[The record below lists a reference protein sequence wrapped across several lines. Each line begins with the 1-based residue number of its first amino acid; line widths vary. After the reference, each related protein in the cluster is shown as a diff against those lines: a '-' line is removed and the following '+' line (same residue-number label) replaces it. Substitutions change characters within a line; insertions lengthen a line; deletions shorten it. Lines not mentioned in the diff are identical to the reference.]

1 MHAVIITGMSGAGKT
16 QALNTLE
23 DQNYYCIDNLPLNM
37 LEELFT
43 NEWVKSKEKVAIGVD
58 VRSGKKLLDSLP
70 AIVQRLKDQFRTDLV
85 YLYAS
90 KGIVFKRYNETR
102 RKHPLSDENTG
113 LGAAIAAEYELLTSV
128 RAIADF
134 QLETS
139 TTDIYQLATLIK
151 QRICVLSKKQ
161 LSLSFQSFGFK
172 YGAPRDSDFIYD
184 VRCLPNPYWVPEL
197 RIKSG
202 QTEAVSAWLD
212 EQELVQDMYE
222 DIRNF
227 IERWMPHFIEN
238 QRAYLTLSIG
248 CTGGHHRSVYL
259 IDKLSEYFSQN
270 ETVSI
275 ITNHREIE
283 AKNKQLTV

>member
-1 MHAVIITGMSGAGKT
+1 MMHLIIITGMSGAGKS

-23 DQNYYCIDNLPLNM
+23 DQDYYCIDNLPLNM
-37 LEELFT
+37 LEALFT
-43 NEWVKSKEKVAIGVD
+43 NEWVISKEKIAIGVD
-58 VRSGKKLLDSLP
+58 VRSGKKQLDSLP
-70 AIVQRLKDQFRTDLV
+70 DMVERLKNQFRTDLV

-90 KGIVFKRYNETR
+90 KGIIFKRYNETR
-102 RKHPLSDENTG
+102 RKHPLSTG
-113 LGAAIAAEYELLTSV
+113 EMGLEAAIKAEYELLTPV

-139 TTDIYQLATLIK
+139 DTDIYQLASSIK
-151 QRICVLSKKQ
+151 QRICVLAEKQ

-202 QTEAVSAWLD
+202 QTEAVSKWLD
-212 EQELVQDMYE
+212 EQPLVQKMYD
-222 DIRNF
+222 DIKDF
-227 IERWMPHFIEN
+227 LESWVPHFIDN

-259 IDKLSEYFSQN
+259 IDKLAEHFKQDHG
-270 ETVSI
+270 VSI
-275 ITNHREIE
+275 IVNHREID
-283 AKNKQLTV
+283 AKSKQ

>member
-1 MHAVIITGMSGAGKT
+1 MHVLIITGMSGAGKT
-16 QALNTLE
+16 LALNTLE
-23 DQNYYCIDNLPLNM
+23 DQDYYCIDNLPLNM
-37 LEELFT
+37 LESLFD
-43 NEWVKSKEKVAIGVD
+43 NQWVKSKDKVAIGVD
-58 VRSGKKLLDSLP
+58 VRSGKGQLGDLP
-70 AIVQRLKDQFRTDLV
+70 AIVQNLKNRFRTDLV

-90 KGIVFKRYNETR
+90 KGIIFKRYNETR
-102 RKHPLSDENTG
+102 RKHPLSSEGMG
-113 LGAAIAAEYELLTSV
+113 LDAAIRAEYELLTPV

-139 TTDIYQLATLIK
+139 NTDIYQLASLIK
-151 QRICVLSKKQ
+151 QRICVLAKKQ

-202 QTEAVSAWLD
+202 QTEAVAAWLD
-212 EQELVQDMYE
+212 SQDAVQEMYN
-222 DIRNF
+222 DIRDF
-227 IERWMPHFIEN
+227 LEKWMPSFMDN

-259 IDKLSEYFSQN
+259 IDKLAEYFSQD
-270 ETVSI
+270 ERVSI
-275 ITNHREIE
+275 IVNHREIPS
-283 AKNKQLTV
+283 KKTQ

>member
-1 MHAVIITGMSGAGKT
+1 MHVLIITGMSGAGKT

-23 DQNYYCIDNLPLNM
+23 DQDYYCIDNLPLNM
-37 LEELFT
+37 LESLFD
-43 NEWVKSKEKVAIGVD
+43 NEWVQSKEKVAIGVD
-58 VRSGKKLLDSLP
+58 VRSGKNQLGSLP
-70 AIVQRLKDQFRTDLV
+70 RIVQHLKSRFNTDLV

-90 KGIVFKRYNETR
+90 KGIIFKRYNETR
-102 RKHPLSDENTG
+102 RKHPLTSEGMG
-113 LGAAIAAEYELLTSV
+113 LEAAIRAEYELLTAV

-139 TTDIYQLATLIK
+139 NTDIYQLASLIK
-151 QRICVLSKKQ
+151 QRICVLAKKQ
-161 LSLSFQSFGFK
+161 LSMSFQSFGFK

-202 QTEAVSAWLD
+202 QTEAVSQWLD
-212 EQELVQDMYE
+212 SQDAVQDMYL

-227 IERWMPHFIEN
+227 IEKWMPSFINN
-238 QRAYLTLSIG
+238 QRAYLTVSIG

-259 IDKLSEYFSQN
+259 IDKLARHFSQD
-270 ETVSI
+270 ERVSI
-275 ITNHREIE
+275 IVNHREI
-283 AKNKQLTV
+283 APKNT

>member
-1 MHAVIITGMSGAGKT
+1 MHVLIITGMSGAGKT

-23 DQNYYCIDNLPLNM
+23 DQDYYCIDNLPLNM
-37 LEELFT
+37 LESLFD
-43 NEWVKSKEKVAIGVD
+43 NQWVQTKEKIAIGVD
-58 VRSGKKLLDSLP
+58 VRSGRGMLEKLP
-70 AIVQRLKDQFRTDLV
+70 AIVKRLKNRFKTDLV

-90 KGIVFKRYNETR
+90 KGIIFKRYNETR
-102 RKHPLSDENTG
+102 HKHPLSNESMG
-113 LGAAIAAEYELLTSV
+113 LEAAIRSEYELLTSV

-139 TTDIYQLATLIK
+139 NTDIYQLAALIK

-197 RIKSG
+197 RAKSG
-202 QTEAVSAWLD
+202 QTDAVSAWLD
-212 EQELVQDMYE
+212 SQHEVQSMYQ
-222 DIRNF
+222 DIRDFLEKWMTSF
-227 IERWMPHFIEN
+227 IAN

-259 IDKLSEYFSQN
+259 IDKLAEYFKQD
-270 ETVSI
+270 ERVSI
-275 ITNHREIE
+275 IVNHREITTKK
-283 AKNKQLTV
+283 AQ

>member
-1 MHAVIITGMSGAGKT
+1 MHVLIITGMSGAGKT

-23 DQNYYCIDNLPLNM
+23 DQDYYCIDNLPLNM
-37 LEELFT
+37 LESLFD
-43 NEWVKSKEKVAIGVD
+43 NQWVQTKEKIAIGVD
-58 VRSGKKLLDSLP
+58 VRSGRGMLEKLP
-70 AIVQRLKDQFRTDLV
+70 AIVKRLKNRFKTDLV

-90 KGIVFKRYNETR
+90 KGIIFKRYNETR
-102 RKHPLSDENTG
+102 RKHPLSNESMG
-113 LGAAIAAEYELLTSV
+113 LEAAIRSEYELLTSV

-139 TTDIYQLATLIK
+139 NTDIYQLAALIK

-197 RIKSG
+197 RAKSG
-202 QTEAVSAWLD
+202 QTDAVSAWLD
-212 EQELVQDMYE
+212 SQHEVQSMYQ
-222 DIRNF
+222 DIRDFLEKWMTSF
-227 IERWMPHFIEN
+227 IAN

-259 IDKLSEYFSQN
+259 IDKLAEYFKQD
-270 ETVSI
+270 ERVSI
-275 ITNHREIE
+275 IVNHREITTKK
-283 AKNKQLTV
+283 AQ

>member
-1 MHAVIITGMSGAGKT
+1 MHALIITGMSGAGKT
-16 QALNTLE
+16 LALNTLE
-23 DQNYYCIDNLPLNM
+23 DQGYYCIDNLPLNM
-37 LEELFT
+37 LESLFD
-43 NEWVKSKEKVAIGVD
+43 NEWVQLKEKVAVGVD
-58 VRSGKKLLDSLP
+58 VRSGKSLLGELP
-70 AIVQRLKDQFRTDLV
+70 GIVQRLKNRFRTDLV

-90 KGIVFKRYNETR
+90 KGIIFKRYNETR
-102 RKHPLSDENTG
+102 RKHPLSNDDMG
-113 LGAAIAAEYELLTSV
+113 LEAAIRSEYELLTSV

-139 TTDIYQLATLIK
+139 NTDIYQLATLIK
-151 QRICVLSKKQ
+151 QRICVLAKKQ

-202 QTEAVSAWLD
+202 QTEAVAAWLD
-212 EQELVQDMYE
+212 SQDAVQEMYH

-227 IERWMPHFIEN
+227 LEKWMPSFIDN

-259 IDKLSEYFSQN
+259 IDKLAEYFRQD
-270 ETVSI
+270 ERVSI
-275 ITNHREIE
+275 IVNHREITS
-283 AKNKQLTV
+283 KNAQ

>member
-1 MHAVIITGMSGAGKT
+1 MHALIITGMSGAGKT
-16 QALNTLE
+16 LALNTLE

-37 LEELFT
+37 LESLFD
-43 NEWVKSKEKVAIGVD
+43 NEWVRSKEKIAIGVD
-58 VRSGKKLLDSLP
+58 VRSGKNQLEELP
-70 AIVQRLKDQFRTDLV
+70 GIVQRLKNRFRTDLV

-90 KGIVFKRYNETR
+90 KGIIFKRYNETR
-102 RKHPLSDENTG
+102 RKHPLSSDDMG
-113 LGAAIAAEYELLTSV
+113 LDAAIRAEYELLTSV

-139 TTDIYQLATLIK
+139 NTDIYQLATLIK
-151 QRICVLSKKQ
+151 QRICVLAKKQ

-202 QTEAVSAWLD
+202 QTEAVAAWLD
-212 EQELVQDMYE
+212 SQDAVQDMYQ
-222 DIRNF
+222 DIRDF
-227 IERWMPHFIEN
+227 LEKWMPSFIDN

-259 IDKLSEYFSQN
+259 IDKLAEYFKQD
-270 ETVSI
+270 ERVSI
-275 ITNHREIE
+275 IVNHREITS
-283 AKNKQLTV
+283 KNAQ

>member
-1 MHAVIITGMSGAGKT
+1 MHVLIITGMSGAGKT

-23 DQNYYCIDNLPLNM
+23 DQDYYCIDNLPLNM
-37 LEELFT
+37 LESLFD
-43 NEWVKSKEKVAIGVD
+43 NEWLKAKEKIAIGVD
-58 VRSGKKLLDSLP
+58 VRSGKGQLSELP
-70 AIVQRLKDQFRTDLV
+70 LTVQHLKSRYRTDLV

-90 KGIVFKRYNETR
+90 KGIIFKRYNETR
-102 RKHPLSDENTG
+102 RKHPLSNEDMG
-113 LGAAIAAEYELLTSV
+113 LDAAIRAEYELLTPV

-139 TTDIYQLATLIK
+139 DTDIYQLASLIK
-151 QRICVLSKKQ
+151 QRICVLAKKQ

-212 EQELVQDMYE
+212 SQDAVQDMYG
-222 DIRNF
+222 DIRDF
-227 IERWMPHFIEN
+227 LEKWMPSFIDN

-259 IDKLSEYFSQN
+259 IDKLAEYFKQD
-270 ETVSI
+270 ERVSI
-275 ITNHREIE
+275 IVNHREIT
-283 AKNKQLTV
+283 AKNAQ

>member
-1 MHAVIITGMSGAGKT
+1 MHVLIITGMSGAGKT
-16 QALNTLE
+16 LALNTLE
-23 DQNYYCIDNLPLNM
+23 DQDYYCIDNLPLNM
-37 LEELFT
+37 LESLFD
-43 NEWVKSKEKVAIGVD
+43 NQWVKSKDKVAIGVD
-58 VRSGKKLLDSLP
+58 VRSGKGQLGDLP
-70 AIVQRLKDQFRTDLV
+70 AIVQNLKNRFRTDLV

-90 KGIVFKRYNETR
+90 KGIIFKRYNETR
-102 RKHPLSDENTG
+102 RKHPLSSEGMG
-113 LGAAIAAEYELLTSV
+113 LDAAIRAEYELLTPV

-139 TTDIYQLATLIK
+139 NTDIYQLASLIK
-151 QRICVLSKKQ
+151 QRICVLAKKQ

-202 QTEAVSAWLD
+202 QTEAVAAWLNSQD
-212 EQELVQDMYE
+212 AVQEMYG
-222 DIRNF
+222 DIRDF
-227 IERWMPHFIEN
+227 LEKWMPSFMDN

-259 IDKLSEYFSQN
+259 IDKLAEYFSQD
-270 ETVSI
+270 ERVSI
-275 ITNHREIE
+275 IVNHREIPS
-283 AKNKQLTV
+283 KKTQ

>member
-1 MHAVIITGMSGAGKT
+1 MKHLIIITGMSGAGKS

-37 LEELFT
+37 LEALFT
-43 NEWVKSKEKVAIGVD
+43 NEWVIAKDKIAIGVD
-58 VRSGKKLLDSLP
+58 VRSGKNQLDSLP
-70 AIVQRLKDQFRTDLV
+70 AVVKRLKNQFRTDLV

-90 KGIVFKRYNETR
+90 KGIIFKRYSETR
-102 RKHPLSDENTG
+102 RKHPLSTSEMG
-113 LGAAIAAEYELLTSV
+113 LDAAIRAEYELLTAV

-139 TTDIYQLATLIK
+139 DTDIYQLANAIK
-151 QRICVLSKKQ
+151 QRICVLASKQ
-161 LSLSFQSFGFK
+161 LSMSFQSFGFK

-197 RIKSG
+197 RVKSG
-202 QTEAVSAWLD
+202 QEDAVATWLD
-212 EQELVQDMYE
+212 SQALVQDMYR
-222 DIRNF
+222 DIRKF
-227 IERWMPHFIEN
+227 LETWMPHFIDN

-259 IDKLSEYFSQN
+259 IDKLAEYFREDQSI
-270 ETVSI
+270 SI
-275 ITNHREIE
+275 IVNHREID
-283 AKNKQLTV
+283 AKSKQ

>member
-1 MHAVIITGMSGAGKT
+1 MMHLIIITGMSGAGKS

-23 DQNYYCIDNLPLNM
+23 DQDYYCVDNLPLNM

-43 NEWVKSKEKVAIGVD
+43 NNWVISKEKIAVGVD
-58 VRSGKKLLDSLP
+58 VRSGKQQLDSLP
-70 AIVQRLKDQFRTDLV
+70 AVVKRLKDKFRTDLV

-90 KGIVFKRYNETR
+90 KGIVFKRYSETR
-102 RKHPLSDENTG
+102 RKHPLSTSEMG
-113 LGAAIAAEYELLTSV
+113 LDAAIREEYELLTQV

-139 TTDIYQLATLIK
+139 DTDIYELANLIK
-151 QRICVLSKKQ
+151 QRICVLAEKQ

-202 QTEAVSAWLD
+202 QTDAVARWLD
-212 EQELVQDMYE
+212 SQQLVQDMYQ
-222 DIRNF
+222 DIRKF
-227 IERWMPHFIEN
+227 IKTWMPHFIDN

-259 IDKLSEYFSQN
+259 IDKLAEHFQQDN
-270 ETVSI
+270 RVSI
-275 ITNHREIE
+275 IVNHREIN
-283 AKNKQLTV
+283 AKSKQ

>member
-1 MHAVIITGMSGAGKT
+1 MHVLIITGMSGAGKT
-16 QALNTLE
+16 LALNTLE
-23 DQNYYCIDNLPLNM
+23 DQDYYCIDNLPLNM
-37 LEELFT
+37 LESLFD
-43 NEWVKSKEKVAIGVD
+43 NAWVQAKEKVAIGVD
-58 VRSGKKLLDSLP
+58 VRSGKGQLSELP
-70 AIVQRLKDQFRTDLV
+70 AIVQRLKSLRRTDLV

-90 KGIVFKRYNETR
+90 KGIIFKRYNETR
-102 RKHPLSDENTG
+102 RKHPLSSEGMG
-113 LGAAIAAEYELLTSV
+113 LDAAIRAEYELLTPV

-139 TTDIYQLATLIK
+139 NTDIYQLASLIK
-151 QRICVLSKKQ
+151 QRICVLSQKQ

-202 QTEAVSAWLD
+202 QTEAVAAWLD
-212 EQELVQDMYE
+212 SQQAVQDMYA
-222 DIRNF
+222 DIRDF
-227 IERWMPHFIEN
+227 LEKWMPSFIDN

-259 IDKLSEYFSQN
+259 IDKLAEYFSQD
-270 ETVSI
+270 ERVSI
-275 ITNHREIE
+275 IVNHREIPS
-283 AKNKQLTV
+283 KNAQ

>member
-1 MHAVIITGMSGAGKT
+1 MKHLIIITGMSGAGKS

-23 DQNYYCIDNLPLNM
+23 DQDYYCIDNLPLNM
-37 LEELFT
+37 LEDLFK
-43 NEWVKSKEKVAIGVD
+43 NEWVLAKEKIAIGMD
-58 VRSGKKLLDSLP
+58 VRSGKQQLDSLP
-70 AIVQRLKDQFRTDLV
+70 NLVKRLKNEFRTDLV

-90 KGIVFKRYNETR
+90 KGIIFKRYNETR
-102 RKHPLSDENTG
+102 RKHPLSTSEMG
-113 LGAAIAAEYELLTSV
+113 LDAAIRAEYELLTPV

-139 TTDIYQLATLIK
+139 DTDIYQLANAIK
-151 QRICVLSKKQ
+151 QRICVLADKQ

-202 QTEAVSAWLD
+202 QENAVATWLD
-212 EQELVQDMYE
+212 SQVLVQNMYQ
-222 DIRNF
+222 DIKQF
-227 IERWMPHFIEN
+227 LETWVPHFIDN

-259 IDKLSEYFSQN
+259 IDKLAAHFKSDRS
-270 ETVSI
+270 VSI
-275 ITNHREIE
+275 IVNHREID
-283 AKNKQLTV
+283 AKIKQ

>member
-1 MHAVIITGMSGAGKT
+1 MHVLIITGMSGAGKT

-37 LEELFT
+37 LESLFD
-43 NEWVKSKEKVAIGVD
+43 NEWVQSKEKVAIGVD
-58 VRSGKKLLDSLP
+58 VRSGKAQLSELP
-70 AIVQRLKDQFRTDLV
+70 AIVQNLKNRFRTDLV

-90 KGIVFKRYNETR
+90 KGIIFKRYNETR
-102 RKHPLSDENTG
+102 RKHPLSSEGMG
-113 LGAAIAAEYELLTSV
+113 LEAAIRAEYELLTPV

-139 TTDIYQLATLIK
+139 NTDIYQLASLIK
-151 QRICVLSKKQ
+151 QRICVLAKKQ

-202 QTEAVSAWLD
+202 QTEAVSTWLD
-212 EQELVQDMYE
+212 SQDAVQDMYT
-222 DIRNF
+222 DIRDF
-227 IERWMPHFIEN
+227 LEKWMPSFIDN

-259 IDKLSEYFSQN
+259 IDKLADYFRQDGR
-270 ETVSI
+270 VSI
-275 ITNHREIE
+275 IVNHREITS
-283 AKNKQLTV
+283 KNAQ

>member
-1 MHAVIITGMSGAGKT
+1 MHVLIITGVSGAGKT

-37 LEELFT
+37 LESLFD
-43 NEWVKSKEKVAIGVD
+43 NEWVQSKEKVAIGVD
-58 VRSGKKLLDSLP
+58 VRSGKAQLSELP
-70 AIVQRLKDQFRTDLV
+70 AIVQNLKNRFRTDLV

-90 KGIVFKRYNETR
+90 KGIIFKRYNETR
-102 RKHPLSDENTG
+102 RKHPLSSEGMG
-113 LGAAIAAEYELLTSV
+113 LEAAIRAEYELLTPV

-139 TTDIYQLATLIK
+139 NTDIYQLASLIK
-151 QRICVLSKKQ
+151 QRICVLAKKQ

-202 QTEAVSAWLD
+202 QTEAVSTWLD
-212 EQELVQDMYE
+212 SQDAVQDMYT
-222 DIRNF
+222 DIRDF
-227 IERWMPHFIEN
+227 LEKWMPSFIDN

-259 IDKLSEYFSQN
+259 IDKLADYFRQDGR
-270 ETVSI
+270 VSI
-275 ITNHREIE
+275 IVNHREITS
-283 AKNKQLTV
+283 KNAQ

>member
-1 MHAVIITGMSGAGKT
+1 MKHLIIITGMSGAGKS

-23 DQNYYCIDNLPLNM
+23 DQDYYCIDNLPLNM
-37 LEELFT
+37 LEALFT
-43 NEWVKSKEKVAIGVD
+43 NEWVIAKDKIAIGVD
-58 VRSGKKLLDSLP
+58 VRSGKNQLDSLP
-70 AIVQRLKDQFRTDLV
+70 AVVKRLKSQFRTDLV

-90 KGIVFKRYNETR
+90 KGIIFKRYSETR
-102 RKHPLSDENTG
+102 RKHPLSTSEMG
-113 LGAAIAAEYELLTSV
+113 LDAAIRAEYELLTAV

-139 TTDIYQLATLIK
+139 DTDIYQLANAIK
-151 QRICVLSKKQ
+151 QRICVLASKQ
-161 LSLSFQSFGFK
+161 LSMSFQSFGFK

-202 QTEAVSAWLD
+202 QEDAVATWLD
-212 EQELVQDMYE
+212 SQELVQDMYL
-222 DIRNF
+222 DIRKF
-227 IERWMPHFIEN
+227 LETWMPHFIDN

-259 IDKLSEYFSQN
+259 IDKLAEYFRADESI
-270 ETVSI
+270 SI
-275 ITNHREIE
+275 IVNHREIA
-283 AKNKQLTV
+283 AKSKQ

>member
-1 MHAVIITGMSGAGKT
+1 MHVLIITGMSGAGKT

-23 DQNYYCIDNLPLNM
+23 DQDYYCIDNLPLNM
-37 LEELFT
+37 LESLFD
-43 NEWVKSKEKVAIGVD
+43 NEWVKAKEKIAIGVD
-58 VRSGKKLLDSLP
+58 VRSGKGQLSELP
-70 AIVQRLKDQFRTDLV
+70 LTVQHLKSRFRTDLV

-90 KGIVFKRYNETR
+90 KGIIFKRYNETR
-102 RKHPLSDENTG
+102 RKHPLSSEDMG
-113 LGAAIAAEYELLTSV
+113 LDAAIRAEYELLAPV

-139 TTDIYQLATLIK
+139 DTDIYQLASLIK
-151 QRICVLSKKQ
+151 QRICVLAKKQ

-212 EQELVQDMYE
+212 SQDAVQDMYG
-222 DIRNF
+222 DIRDF
-227 IERWMPHFIEN
+227 LEKWMPSFIDN

-259 IDKLSEYFSQN
+259 IDKLAEYFKQD
-270 ETVSI
+270 ERVSI
-275 ITNHREIE
+275 IVNHREIT
-283 AKNKQLTV
+283 AKNAQ

>member
-1 MHAVIITGMSGAGKT
+1 MHVLIITGVSGAGKT

-37 LEELFT
+37 LESLFD
-43 NEWVKSKEKVAIGVD
+43 NEWVQSKEKVAIGVD
-58 VRSGKKLLDSLP
+58 VRSGKAQLSELP
-70 AIVQRLKDQFRTDLV
+70 AIVQNLKNRFRTDLV

-90 KGIVFKRYNETR
+90 KGIIFKRYNETR
-102 RKHPLSDENTG
+102 RKHPLSSKGMG
-113 LGAAIAAEYELLTSV
+113 LEAAIRAEYELLTPV

-139 TTDIYQLATLIK
+139 NTDIYQLASLIK
-151 QRICVLSKKQ
+151 QRICVLAKKQ

-202 QTEAVSAWLD
+202 QTEAVSTWLD
-212 EQELVQDMYE
+212 SQDAVQDMYT
-222 DIRNF
+222 DIRDF
-227 IERWMPHFIEN
+227 LEKWMPSFIDN

-259 IDKLSEYFSQN
+259 IDKLADYFRQD
-270 ETVSI
+270 ERVSI
-275 ITNHREIE
+275 IVNHREITS
-283 AKNKQLTV
+283 KNAQ

>member
-1 MHAVIITGMSGAGKT
+1 MHALIITGMSGAGKT

-37 LEELFT
+37 LESLFD
-43 NEWVKSKEKVAIGVD
+43 NKWVMAKEKIAIGVD
-58 VRSGKKLLDSLP
+58 VRSGKNQLSDLP
-70 AIVQRLKDQFRTDLV
+70 AIVKRLKSRFKTDLV

-90 KGIVFKRYNETR
+90 KGIIFKRYNETR
-102 RKHPLSDENTG
+102 RKHPLSNEDMG
-113 LGAAIAAEYELLTSV
+113 LEAAIRAEYELLTSV
-128 RAIADF
+128 RDIADF

-139 TTDIYQLATLIK
+139 NTDIYQLASLIK
-151 QRICVLSKKQ
+151 QRICVLAQRQ

-212 EQELVQDMYE
+212 SQPEVQDMYQ

-227 IERWMPHFIEN
+227 LEKWMPSFIDN

-259 IDKLSEYFSQN
+259 IDKLAEYFRQD
-270 ETVSI
+270 ERVSI
-275 ITNHREIE
+275 IVNHREIDS
-283 AKNKQLTV
+283 KNTQ